1 LCAHKQGSWC
11 RVATLDGSRYHR
23 AYARPLPTTTDASG
37 RTYPAVPTPAQADV
51 FFASA
56 NRVMMAAER
65 SFAHADQTL
74 AHADHAFE
82 LGAAP

>member
-1 LCAHKQGSWC
+1 
-11 RVATLDGSRYHR
+11 
-23 AYARPLPTTTDASG
+23 
-37 RTYPAVPTPAQADV
+37 V

-74 AHADHAFE
+74 ARADHAIE
-82 LGAAP
+82 LGAAR